1 MSDHTEEQLENGG
14 SNGGHTLKRHREEDS
29 SGSSD
34 SERSRALSL
43 PPLLPR
49 KRRRFS
55 DTSREIRALHEK
67 VELLSDLLLQKQNA
81 PEPPVVSMPATAP
94 QTSVLNLG
102 QCKTEVD
109 AKKLVQ
115 QADPESLKTL
125 CDLQRFGLPDWKEI
139 RYSNTLKEFLASPGF
154 SELKVN
160 EELCYLDKAK
170 DPVLSTERVLA
181 GLSNAV
187 LTQSSILQ
195 NTLQDVAD
203 HLRQKSFMHRGKT

>member
-34 SERSRALSL
+34 SGRSRALSL

-55 DTSREIRALHEK
+55 DTTREIRALHEK
-67 VELLSDLLLQKQNA
+67 VELLSDLLLLKQNA

-102 QCKTEVD
+102 QCKTEIICGKR
-109 AKKLVQ
+109 ASCIEARRERILTEAPNKQVQ
-115 QADPESLKTL
+115 GALRRIPPSSEHLFGKENLSTLITSLGGAQT
-125 CDLQRFGLPDWKEI
+125 W
-139 RYSNTLKEFLASPGF
+139 LKEPSH
-154 SELKVN
+154 
-160 EELCYLDKAK
+160 
-170 DPVLSTERVLA
+170 
-181 GLSNAV
+181 
-187 LTQSSILQ
+187 SSSR
-195 NTLQDVAD
+195 
-203 HLRQKSFMHRGKT
+203 H

>member
-1 MSDHTEEQLENGG
+1 MSDHTEEQLKSGD
-14 SNGGHTLKRHREEDS
+14 SNGGHTPKRHREREVNS
-29 SGSSD
+29 SSSD
-34 SERSRALSL
+34 LGRSRAPTL
-43 PPLLPR
+43 PPLPPR

-55 DTSREIRALHEK
+55 YTSREIRALHEK
-67 VELLSDLLLQKQNA
+67 VELLSDLLLQRPHA
-81 PEPPVVSMPATAP
+81 PEPPVVSVTATDP

-160 EELCYLDKAK
+160 EELCYLDRAK

-195 NTLQDVAD
+195 STLQDVTD
-203 HLRQKSFMHRGKT
+203 HLR